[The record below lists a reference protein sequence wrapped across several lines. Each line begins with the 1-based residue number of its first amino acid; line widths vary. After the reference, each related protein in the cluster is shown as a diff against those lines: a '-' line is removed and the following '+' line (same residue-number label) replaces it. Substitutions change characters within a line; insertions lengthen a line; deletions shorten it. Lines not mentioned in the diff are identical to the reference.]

1 MHALPQSVF
10 KAYDIRGIVPEQIND
25 DFAFLLGRAL
35 GQRAR
40 QLDHASIVLGFDG
53 RHSSP
58 HLAQQLS
65 AGIRDQGVQVINL
78 GMVPTPL
85 VYFYTYHHQIGAAV
99 AITGSHNPP
108 DYNGFKMMLNGQAL
122 YGEQVSSLHAE
133 MLALLEKGTANSLT
147 PPLLKPA
154 LNTPPARHEKGLANP
169 LTTPPSHTT
178 QDESLRQQEKGQGNM
193 AGSEQV
199 INVIPDYIQSIA
211 SDIQLSRPMKIA
223 IDCGSGVGGVVAEDL
238 FRRLGCDV
246 DALYCEVDANF
257 PHHHPDPADP
267 HNLVDLIKHVQTS
280 DCEIG
285 LAFDGDADRLGV
297 VTKSGQIIWPDRQLI
312 LFCQD
317 VLSRVP
323 GATIVYDVKC
333 SRHVGEQIEAAGGK
347 ALMWQTGH
355 SLIKHKMLLE
365 QAALGGEM
373 SGHIFFKE
381 RWYGFDDGLYTGA
394 RLLEILSRHENASA
408 VLEALPQDISTP
420 ELKIQM
426 QDGQPHALIAQ
437 LQAQAELPKATRLI
451 KIDGIRAEY
460 PYGFGLARA
469 SNTTPVIVLRFE
481 AQDQESLAQIKADF
495 RALFQQFAP
504 DVTLPF

>member
-1 MHALPQSVF
+1 MLVLPQSVY
-10 KAYDIRGIVPEQIND
+10 KAYDIRGTVPEQING

-35 GQRAR
+35 GQRAL
-40 QLDHASIVLGFDG
+40 QLKHSKIVIGFDG

-58 HLAQQLS
+58 VLAQQLS
-65 AGIRDQGVQVINL
+65 AGIRDQGVHVINL

-85 VYFYTYHHQIGAAV
+85 VYFYTYHFSLGAAV

-108 DYNGFKMMLNGQAL
+108 DYNGFKMMLDGQAL
-122 YGEQVSSLHAE
+122 YGQQVSSLYEE
-133 MLALLEKGTANSLT
+133 MLALEEQDMLNGTGREQSINII
-147 PPLLKPA
+147 PGYIQ
-154 LNTPPARHEKGLANP
+154 RI
-169 LTTPPSHTT
+169 T
-178 QDESLRQQEKGQGNM
+178 QDVKLK
-193 AGSEQV
+193 
-199 INVIPDYIQSIA
+199 
-211 SDIQLSRPMKIA
+211 RPMKIA
-223 IDCGSGVGGVVAEDL
+223 IDCGSGVGAVVATKL
-238 FRRLGCDV
+238 FQHLGCIV
-246 DALYCEVDANF
+246 DELYCQVDPEF

-267 HNLVDLIKHVQTS
+267 NNLQDLIQHVQTS

-312 LFCQD
+312 LFSQD
-317 VLSRVP
+317 VLSREP

-333 SRHVGEQIEAAGGK
+333 SRHVGEQISAAGGH

-355 SLIKHKMLLE
+355 SLIKHKMKLE
-365 QAALGGEM
+365 GAALGGEM
-373 SGHIFFKE
+373 SGHIFFQE

-394 RLLEILSRHENASA
+394 RLLEILSRYQDPSA

-426 QDGQPHALIAQ
+426 QEGQPHTLIKR
-437 LQAQAELPKATRLI
+437 LQEQAELPKAKQLI

-460 PYGFGLARA
+460 DYGFGLARA

-481 AQDQESLAQIKADF
+481 AKDAASLVLIQDDF
-495 RALFQQFAP
+495 RALFAQFAP
-504 DVTLPF
+504 EVELPF

>member
-1 MHALPQSVF
+1 MCTLRQSVY
-10 KAYDIRGIVPEQIND
+10 KAYDIRGIVPEQINT

-40 QLDHASIVLGFDG
+40 QQQHSHIVLGYDG

-58 HLAQQLS
+58 ELAQQLS
-65 AGIRDQGVQVINL
+65 AGLQDQGIQVINL

-85 VYFYTYHHQIGAAV
+85 VYFYTYHHAIGAAV

-122 YGEQVSSLHAE
+122 YGEQVSSLYQE
-133 MLALLEKGTANSLT
+133 MLDLQSAE
-147 PPLLKPA
+147 
-154 LNTPPARHEKGLANP
+154 LAQ
-169 LTTPPSHTT
+169 LGG
-178 QDESLRQQEKGQGNM
+178 QEQTYD
-193 AGSEQV
+193 
-199 INVIPDYIQSIA
+199 VIPDYIQRVCQ
-211 SDIQLSRPMKIA
+211 DIHLSRPMKIA
-223 IDCGSGVGGVVAEDL
+223 IDCGSGVGAVLAAPL
-238 FRRLGCDV
+238 FRQLGCQV
-246 DALYCEVDANF
+246 DELYCEVDADF

-267 HNLVDLIKHVQTS
+267 HNLQDLIKHVQVS

-312 LFCQD
+312 LFSQD
-317 VLSRVP
+317 VLSRNP

-333 SRHVGEQIEAAGGK
+333 SRHVGEQIQAAGGK

-355 SLIKHKMLLE
+355 SLIKHKMVQE

-394 RLLEILSRHENASA
+394 RLLEILSRSADASQT
-408 VLEALPQDISTP
+408 LEALPQDLSTP
-420 ELKIQM
+420 ELKLQM
-426 QDGQPHALIAQ
+426 QEGQPHQLIHI
-437 LQAQAELPKATRLI
+437 LQTQADLPNAIRLI

-460 PYGFGLARA
+460 PNGFGLARA

-481 AQDQESLAQIKADF
+481 AQDEQSLKHIQADF

-504 DVTLPF
+504 ELALPF